1 MDLGAVTRKRRCRT
15 GALGHRPG
23 SVRHGPRGRVAVVD
37 AAQFA
42 EARTIAPVTAVQ
54 DRHAGEMGLL
64 VECEEAGIAHVRCF
78 PLGGGGSPLGTV
90 RPGKVAAR
98 PGAPTARARSPR

>member
-1 MDLGAVTRKRRCRT
+1 M
-15 GALGHRPG
+15 
-23 SVRHGPRGRVAVVD
+23 VD

-42 EARTIAPVTAVQ
+42 DARAIAPVTAVQ
-54 DRHAGEMGLL
+54 DRRAGDMGLL

-98 PGAPTARARSPR
+98 LGAPTARARSPH